1 MSLLMSL
8 RLVLS
13 PDLLIKDFVND
24 FVNDLFNDL
33 FNDFFNDLCHFD
45 LCHHQPV
52 NIHH

>member
-13 PDLLIKDFVND
+13 PDLFFKDF
-24 FVNDLFNDL
+24 FNDL